1 MSKDGQVSQ
10 AKKDLAGY
18 LHVDENSIA
27 VKSVKS
33 TQWPNASLGK
43 EEAGMGFA
51 MVMIDG
57 YVIDLEAKGKTYTYN
72 ADADRRVV
80 RAW

>member
-1 MSKDGQVSQ
+1 MSKDGQVGR
-10 AKKDLAGY
+10 AKADLAGH
-18 LHVDENSIA
+18 LKIDETSI
-27 VKSVKS
+27 SVKGVRP

-43 EEAGMGFA
+43 EEAGMSYA

-57 YVIDLEAKGKTYTYN
+57 YVIDLEAKGRTYTYN
-72 ADADRRVV
+72 ADEDRRVV

>member
-1 MSKDGQVSQ
+1 MSKDGQVSR

-18 LHVDENSIA
+18 LHVDETSIA
-27 VKSVKS
+27 VKSVKAA
-33 TQWPNASLGK
+33 QWPNASLGR
-43 EEAGMGFA
+43 EEAGMGYA

-57 YVIDLEAKGKTYTYN
+57 YIIDLDAKGKTYTYN
-72 ADADRRVV
+72 SDEDRRVV